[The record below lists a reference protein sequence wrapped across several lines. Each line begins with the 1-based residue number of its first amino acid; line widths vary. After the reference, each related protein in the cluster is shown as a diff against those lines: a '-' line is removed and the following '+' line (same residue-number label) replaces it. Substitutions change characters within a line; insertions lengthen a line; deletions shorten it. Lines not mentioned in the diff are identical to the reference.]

1 MNDNEFGN
9 VACVRAQS
17 WDLLASL
24 LLDEPNREML
34 ERLAADVP
42 EDADAWTATAAA
54 LLDARAAG
62 TFDDAV
68 QDIRVDYAGLF
79 ANASHMPVHPYE
91 SADLS
96 ADRLLMQDQ
105 RDQVVAAYLSESF
118 AVDEALHLPED
129 HAGIE
134 CAFMARLCQREAASE
149 DQAASVRAVERA
161 FVEDHVLAWIPQLC
175 ADVRERAATD
185 FYRDFADVLE
195 RFVRAEA
202 RFLAEEGGLK

>member
-1 MNDNEFGN
+1 MNDNEFES

-17 WDLLASL
+17 WDLLAAL
-24 LLDEPNREML
+24 LLDEPGSDML
-34 ERLAADVP
+34 ERLAEGVP
-42 EDADAWTATAAA
+42 EGIDAWAATAAGLQA
-54 LLDARAAG
+54 ARAAG
-62 TFDDAV
+62 TFDDAA

-79 ANASHMPVHPYE
+79 ANASHAPVHPYE
-91 SADLS
+91 SAYLS

-105 RDQVVAAYLSESF
+105 RDQVVAAYLQESF
-118 AVDEALHLPED
+118 AVDEELHLPED

-149 DQAASVRAVERA
+149 DQASLRAAERA

-175 ADVRERAATD
+175 ADMRERANTD

-202 RFLAEEGGLK
+202 LFLAEEGGLK

>member
-1 MNDNEFGN
+1 MNDNEFES

-24 LLDEPNREML
+24 LLDEPGSDML
-34 ERLAADVP
+34 ERLAEGVP
-42 EDADAWTATAAA
+42 EGVDAWAATAAGLQA
-54 LLDARAAG
+54 ARAAG

-68 QDIRVDYAGLF
+68 QDNRVDYAGLF
-79 ANASHMPVHPYE
+79 ANASHAPVHPYE
-91 SADLS
+91 SAYLS

-105 RDQVVAAYLSESF
+105 RDQVVAAYLQESF
-118 AVDEALHLPED
+118 AVDEDLHLPED

-134 CAFMARLCQREAASE
+134 CAFMARLCQREAAAE
-149 DQAASVRAVERA
+149 DHAASLHVAERA
-161 FVEDHVLAWIPQLC
+161 FVEDHMLAWIPQLC
-175 ADVRERAATD
+175 TDVRERATTD

-202 RFLAEEGGLK
+202 LFLAEEGGLK